1 MRAGAMEDHVSKT
14 PNFEVPPDMRA
25 FAEKSV
31 AQARE
36 ALDGFIG
43 AARKAAE
50 QAQTTAATAQS
61 GAKDMTQLAMS
72 FAERNIASTFDFAQK
87 LARAKDA
94 NEILSLHAD
103 YVKRQMD
110 ALSDQAKEIGRRTA
124 NMSARDDARKS

>member
-1 MRAGAMEDHVSKT
+1 MSNNT

-50 QAQTTAATAQS
+50 QAQSTAATAQS
-61 GAKDMTQLAMS
+61 SAKDMTQLAMS

-94 NEILSLHAD
+94 NEILTLHAD
-103 YVKRQMD
+103 YVRRQME
-110 ALSDQAKEIGRRTA
+110 ALSDQATEIGRRTA
-124 NMSARDDARKS
+124 GNSPRDAA